1 MKKRIGRELSLT
13 KTIGEKVTNHPKSVI
28 IGFVLITFLIATQ
41 LSGLN
46 TEVSLEDY
54 FPESEVIKASDLID
68 MAFRS
73 VEQAEYIVVEA
84 KDGNILNQSELIE
97 IQKIENAIR
106 TDNEV
111 QKYLAKN
118 LPNAVF
124 SISDAVASI
133 LPDGNLENATPEQ
146 ISYAIDLVL
155 QNQEISALISQD
167 SNRFALIL
175 VRLSW
180 NPEDKGGVAV
190 KRGVHKIESDSVE
203 VSVAAGFIE
212 EMNEASMETFGTLL
226 PVMIILIVIILYLS
240 LRRIGDVLLILL
252 CIPIILIWMFG
263 ISASLSL
270 AFSQFTYVA
279 PLLIIAI
286 GIDDG
291 IHVLQRYREEKRS
304 RTRSNYAMATSVKYV
319 GAALSLTTI
328 TTVAAFFS
336 NGISSISAIR
346 DFGITVGLGFISTFL
361 IMTMFLPALRILTD
375 RTRLSNRK
383 NSKKSEVSNKTP
395 GKGNS
400 SVLSRTALKLASR
413 PLLIIAVVILLTI
426 PSVYGAAQLEP
437 KLMPRDLVKDD
448 SEIIHA
454 WEMINEH
461 FSGAE
466 FEFTQILVKG
476 ELTSPAVLAAMEETV
491 GNMKDDKHVVKIND
505 VVIVD
510 YIVPYLKEV
519 MDNETVVQLLE
530 ITDEDNNGIP
540 DSSAGVKKIF
550 DYFFDDRGPRLAK
563 AIPHTLHRNENGE
576 YDMAVIW
583 VSVKDT
589 IGTTNQKELKD
600 ELESDRGPLKD
611 IGYVSSIV
619 TGESVKN
626 YELLTEMTNSMAG
639 SFIISVIVCAIFLV
653 LAFASLR
660 FGLTPVVTV
669 ALVAAWIL
677 GTMFFMGF
685 YLNVVTVTIAAI
697 TIGVGVDYSIHIIQ
711 RYREEKGRGADPRRA
726 MEKSLTH
733 SGRALFGA
741 AGTTAVGFGVLYFA
755 PMNIFSVF
763 GLLATLMIVYSFVAS
778 IIIVPA
784 LLLLGERLRRRH

>member
-1 MKKRIGRELSLT
+1 MMGRKLSLT
-13 KTIGEKVTNHPKSVI
+13 QTIGEKVTNHPKSVV
-28 IGFVLITFLIATQ
+28 IGFVLITLLIATQ
-41 LSGLN
+41 LPGLD
-46 TEVSLEDY
+46 TDVSTEDY
-54 FPESEVIKASDLID
+54 FPESEVIIASDLIYET
-68 MAFRS
+68 FPS
-73 VEQAEYIVVEA
+73 EEQAIYIVVEA
-84 KDGNILNQSELIE
+84 NDGDILNQNELIE
-97 IQKIENAIR
+97 IQEIENAIR
-106 TDNEV
+106 IDDEV
-111 QKYLAKN
+111 QEYLAEN

-124 SISDAVASI
+124 SISDAVASV
-133 LPDGNLENATPEQ
+133 LPGGNLENATPEQ

-155 QNQEISALISQD
+155 QDQEVSALISQD

-175 VRLSW
+175 VRLRW
-180 NPEDKGGVAV
+180 NPEERGGLAV
-190 KRGVHKIESDSVE
+190 KLAAHKIEPDSVK

-212 EMNEASMETFGTLL
+212 EMQEASMETFGTLL
-226 PVMIILIVIILYLS
+226 PVMIVLIVIILYLS
-240 LRRIGDVLLILL
+240 LRRIGDVLLIFL

-263 ISASLSL
+263 ISASLGL
-270 AFSQFTYVA
+270 AFSQFMYVA

-304 RTRSNYAMATSVKYV
+304 RTRPGYAMASSVKYV
-319 GAALSLTTI
+319 GAALVLTTI

-346 DFGITVGLGFISTFL
+346 DFGITVGLGFISTFV

-383 NSKKSEVSNKTP
+383 NTKKSEVSKETS
-395 GKGNS
+395 GKGNPS
-400 SVLSRTALKLASR
+400 ILSKTVLKLASK

-437 KLMPRDLVKDD
+437 RLKLRELVKDD
-448 SEIIHA
+448 SEIIYA
-454 WEMINEH
+454 WETINEH

-466 FEFTQILVKG
+466 FEFAQILVKG
-476 ELTSPAVLAAMEETV
+476 EVTSPAVLVAMEETV
-491 GNMKDDKHVVKIND
+491 GNMEDDKHVVKIDNA
-505 VVIVD
+505 VVVD

-530 ITDEDNNGIP
+530 ITDDDNNGIP

-550 DYFFDDRGPRLAK
+550 DYFFDNGDPSLAK
-563 AIPHTLHRNENGE
+563 AIMHTLHRSENGE
-576 YDMAVIW
+576 YDMTVIW
-583 VSVKDT
+583 VSVRDT
-589 IGTTNQKELKD
+589 MGTTNQKKLKD
-600 ELESDRGPLKD
+600 ELESDSAPLED
-611 IGYVSSIV
+611 VSYISSIV

-639 SFIISVIVCAIFLV
+639 SFVISIIVCAIFLV
-653 LAFASLR
+653 SAFASIR
-660 FGLTPVVTV
+660 FGLASVATV

-711 RYREEKGRGADPRRA
+711 RYREEKGRGADPERA

-733 SGRALFGA
+733 SGRALVA
-741 AGTTAVGFGVLYFA
+741 AACTTAVGFGVLYFA
-755 PMNIFSVF
+755 PMNMFSVF
-763 GLLATLMIVYSFVAS
+763 GLLTTLMIVYSFMAS
-778 IIIVPA
+778 IIIVPT
-784 LLLLGERLRRRH
+784 LLLLGERLRRRR